1 MNIGITGLGMI
12 TSVGRDAAT
21 SCASIRAGL
30 TRPHQIHHHEMV
42 DPETLEPVPLIG
54 HPLRGF
60 AEGFNMVGLWIR
72 LAKHCLGDLMKGG
85 DLPGPSETGFWGE
98 TAMVAATPYID
109 DDRFMSSGNE
119 KPDVITESF
128 LLPLLGNLG
137 LPIPPENAYPV
148 CRAHAAVPTAV
159 ALADK
164 LTSTSAV
171 KRVIILAV
179 DSYLDSFSLE
189 WLACHERLKSDEN
202 PTGLMPGEA
211 GACFLVEDMV
221 AARKRGAKIQAVVT
235 GVGMAKEANDF
246 FSGMSNRGVSLSKA
260 IQQALQ
266 ADGATASFSGDL
278 ISDHNGEEW
287 RAVELA
293 GARLLLDTQLN
304 RDASLILPAACI
316 GAVGAAS
323 GAVAVGVAV
332 RAFMRNYASSD
343 RVLVLCSSDHG
354 DVGAILLRNAA

>member
-1 MNIGITGLGMI
+1 
-12 TSVGRDAAT
+12 
-21 SCASIRAGL
+21 
-30 TRPHQIHHHEMV
+30 
-42 DPETLEPVPLIG
+42 
-54 HPLRGF
+54 
-60 AEGFNMVGLWIR
+60 
-72 LAKHCLGDLMKGG
+72 
-85 DLPGPSETGFWGE
+85 
-98 TAMVAATPYID
+98 
-109 DDRFMSSGNE
+109 
-119 KPDVITESF
+119 
-128 LLPLLGNLG
+128 
-137 LPIPPENAYPV
+137 
-148 CRAHAAVPTAV
+148 
-159 ALADK
+159 
-164 LTSTSAV
+164 
-171 KRVIILAV
+171 
-179 DSYLDSFSLE
+179 
-189 WLACHERLKSDEN
+189 
-202 PTGLMPGEA
+202 
-211 GACFLVEDMV
+211 
-221 AARKRGAKIQAVVT
+221 
-235 GVGMAKEANDF
+235 MAKEANDF

-316 GAVGAAS
+316 GDVGAAS